1 MTSRQDGR
9 IPTPRRPQ
17 SRTFRQYHEPSVF
30 DPIQRL
36 FDDPPVARWCRD
48 ATLRWWLAARTH
60 RQTSPG
66 EADAPHP
73 GPDARL
79 PRIQSDAIRPLL
91 AGPEAS
97 LRTHLPDPVAL
108 ARDLG
113 VTTRYPHEH
122 VARGVIVGVVVHAYL
137 TWVLAECRRLG
148 LRRAFFV
155 SREGATLARAF
166 NALARAQIGP
176 RLHATYL
183 PASRLSTF
191 LPSLTDLSPTSLARL
206 WKQYPSQTLAQLLR
220 NLSLPHDEFAPLG
233 AKYGLELN
241 RVIADLSSLRDFFA
255 DPAVQHAFTT
265 HRDHAR
271 DALAAYLTH
280 KGFLA
285 DRAIAIGDVGWKG
298 SIQTNIEHAMRA
310 WHAADPSRLAP
321 PTLHGLY
328 LALRRDD
335 DLATP
340 PSTRAGFI
348 ADEPAQDA
356 NAANVNDWASAC
368 VFRCGSM
375 FEVALSVPHR
385 CVAAYTAN
393 SPRPTPPRPQLLPN
407 TDPLFASLNARERD
421 IFLGPARLTRTA
433 CLATLCVMAA
443 NTPRAP
449 LDVDRAR
456 PWLVDLLR
464 REIIY
469 PTRAS
474 ADSFLEHAHVET
486 FGVFQPSRFDFVTR
500 WREVLRGSP
509 IHWPHRVRVALEAH
523 FWPDA
528 IVRRSGIPLA
538 NFAFDLMLT
547 RRARQAISPLTSH
560 AAE

>member
-1 MTSRQDGR
+1 M
-9 IPTPRRPQ
+9 
-17 SRTFRQYHEPSVF
+17 F

-60 RQTSPG
+60 RQTSSG
-66 EADAPHP
+66 EADTQPSSP
-73 GPDARL
+73 RPARANAGTCAAA
-79 PRIQSDAIRPLL
+79 DAIRPLL

-108 ARDLG
+108 ARDLR
-113 VTTRYPHEH
+113 VTTRFPHEH
-122 VARGVIVGVVVHAYL
+122 VARGVVVGVLVHAYL
-137 TWVLAECRRLG
+137 TWVMAECRRLG

-166 NALARAQIGP
+166 NALARVQTGP

-191 LPSLTDLSPTSLARL
+191 LPSLLALSPTSRARL

-233 AKYGLELN
+233 AKYGLEPN

-280 KGFLA
+280 KGFFA
-285 DRAIAIGDVGWKG
+285 ERAIVMGDVGWKG

-310 WHAADPSRLAP
+310 WHAADPSRPAP

-348 ADEPAQDA
+348 ADEPASA
-356 NAANVNDWASAC
+356 PNTGGVNDWPSAC
-368 VFRCGSM
+368 IFRCSSM

-385 CVAAYTAN
+385 CVATYAAN
-393 SPRPTPPRPQLLPN
+393 PGNSSRSSPLRPQLLPSA
-407 TDPLFASLNARERD
+407 DPLFASLNARERD

-433 CLATLCVMAA
+433 CLATLRVMAA

-486 FGVFQPSRFDFVTR
+486 FGVFQPSRFDFVTP
-500 WREVLRGSP
+500 WRDVLRGSP

-547 RRARQAISPLTSH
+547 RRARQATSPLKSH

>member
-1 MTSRQDGR
+1 MH
-9 IPTPRRPQ
+9 P
-17 SRTFRQYHEPSVF
+17 RQYHEPSVF

-48 ATLRWWLAARTH
+48 ATLRWWLAARAH

-66 EADAPHP
+66 EE
-73 GPDARL
+73 DARL
-79 PRIQSDAIRPLL
+79 STLRTAGANAGTSAGANAIRPLL
-91 AGPEAS
+91 DGPGAS
-97 LRTHLPDPVAL
+97 LSTHLPDPVAL

-122 VARGVIVGVVVHAYL
+122 VARGVVVGVVVHAYL

-166 NALARAQIGP
+166 RALARAHSGP

-191 LPSLTDLSPTSLARL
+191 LPSLTDLSAASLARL

-220 NLSLPHDEFAPLG
+220 NLSLPHDDFAPLA
-233 AKYGLELN
+233 AKHALEPN
-241 RVIADLSSLRDFFA
+241 RVITDLAFLRDFFA

-265 HRDHAR
+265 HRDRAR

-280 KGFLA
+280 KGFFV
-285 DRAIAIGDVGWKG
+285 DRAIAMGDVGWKG

-310 WHAADPSRLAP
+310 WHAADASRPAT
-321 PTLHGLY
+321 PTLHGFY
-328 LALRRDD
+328 LALRRDS

-340 PSTRAGFI
+340 PSTRSGFI
-348 ADEPAQDA
+348 ADEPASGT
-356 NAANVNDWASAC
+356 NSVINWPSAC
-368 VFRCGSM
+368 IFRCGSM

-393 SPRPTPPRPQLLPN
+393 SAPARPQLLPD

-433 CLATLCVMAA
+433 CRTTLRVMAA
-443 NTPRAP
+443 NTPRTPLNPP
-449 LDVDRAR
+449 LDVERAR

-486 FGVFQPSRFDFVTR
+486 FGVFQPSRFDFVTP

-547 RRARQAISPLTSH
+547 RRARQATSPLTSH